1 MNKKG
6 GFVMAKALKKFSAQA
21 DENLL
26 YELKGIAQKEGK
38 QFQVLINEAFEDLVE
53 KRKQTKPRK
62 NVMVIFEQ
70 SLVELDDLYKE
81 LAK

>member
-1 MNKKG
+1 MSKL
-6 GFVMAKALKKFSAQA
+6 LKKFSAQA

-26 YELKGIAQKEGK
+26 CAVKEIAQKEGK

-62 NVMVIFEQ
+62 NVMAIFEQ
-70 SLVELDDLYKE
+70 SLGELDDLYKE

>member
-1 MNKKG
+1 
-6 GFVMAKALKKFSAQA
+6 MAKPLKKFSAQA

-26 YELKGIAQKEGK
+26 SEVKELAQKEGK
-38 QFQVLINEAFEDLVE
+38 RFQVLINEAFEDLVE

-62 NVMVIFEQ
+62 NVMTIFEQ
-70 SLVELDDLYKE
+70 SLDELDDLYKE

>member
-1 MNKKG
+1 
-6 GFVMAKALKKFSAQA
+6 MAKPLRKFSAQA

-26 YELKGIAQKEGK
+26 YEIKEIAQKEGK
-38 QFQVLINEAFEDLVE
+38 QFQVIINEAFEDLVE

-62 NVMVIFEQ
+62 EVMVIFEQ
-70 SLVELDDLYKE
+70 SLNELDDLYKE

>member
-1 MNKKG
+1 
-6 GFVMAKALKKFSAQA
+6 MANTLKKFSAQA

-26 YELKGIAQKEGK
+26 YEVKEIAKKEGK

-53 KRKQTKPRK
+53 KKKQTKPRK
-62 NVMVIFEQ
+62 NVMAIFEQ
-70 SLVELDDLYKE
+70 SLHEFDDLYRD

>member
-1 MNKKG
+1 MSKP
-6 GFVMAKALKKFSAQA
+6 LKKFSTQA

-26 YELKGIAQKEGK
+26 EEVKVLAKSEGK
-38 QFQVLINEAFEDLVE
+38 QFQVLVNEAFADLIE

-62 NVMVIFEQ
+62 HIITHFEESLNVYD
-70 SLVELDDLYKE
+70 SLYEN